1 MFLLRRTIIA
11 KYKFPFRMVRLI
23 IKAVEIKSVI
33 CIEQTL
39 ACFDFDI
46 KHTVRSE
53 GLDNLCV

>member
-1 MFLLRRTIIA
+1 
-11 KYKFPFRMVRLI
+11 MVRLI